1 MQPASGRHEGCLSNT
16 GSVLTGRKADTLRSS
31 HQEPSPL
38 STSTPCGAECDPPAH
53 RKWQQAVSSGL
64 IHLRSRRFN
73 LQVTGCCSFESQ
85 GAVLLF
91 VYFPLEACLLNNS
104 IQQALLKPNLILWVL
119 QGTGGDGKINR
130 NKILFLLSGNFL
142 SCQGGSQTAIQSP
155 TPQEK
160 KMVRIRKAKPTCPE
174 SLGLLTGS

>member
-1 MQPASGRHEGCLSNT
+1 M
-16 GSVLTGRKADTLRSS
+16 
-31 HQEPSPL
+31 
-38 STSTPCGAECDPPAH
+38 
-53 RKWQQAVSSGL
+53 SSGL

-160 KMVRIRKAKPTCPE
+160 KMVRIRKAKPTCPRVPGSAYGILTTE
-174 SLGLLTGS
+174 TQVCLLCDRVKNIPVLLLTKKIKQRFCTVYD